1 MTKYRATIER
11 KVVKTSLLTYEFES
25 CDSVDHIKGVL
36 RNGEADSYASP
47 IEDDYFD
54 EEYNDRLLAL
64 EPLNE
69 DSEPLFDL
77 LGDEK

>member
-36 RNGEADSYASP
+36 RNGDADSYASP

-54 EEYNDRLLAL
+54 EEYNDRLLTL
-64 EPLNE
+64 EPL
-69 DSEPLFDL
+69 
-77 LGDEK
+77 K